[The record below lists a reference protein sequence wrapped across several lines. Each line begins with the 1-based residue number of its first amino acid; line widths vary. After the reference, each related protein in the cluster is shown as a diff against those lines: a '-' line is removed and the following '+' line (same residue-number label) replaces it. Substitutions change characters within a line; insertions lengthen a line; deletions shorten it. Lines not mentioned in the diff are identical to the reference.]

1 MDEYLTIKK
10 LQEIEQEVKYSKI
23 HFDKKVEDREERLD
37 SIKRAGKTE
46 FLRGSEVQFM
56 MSFID
61 EVSLLERHVAKMRA
75 LKNTEKSDPVFF
87 DRVYKRLMDLIDLYY
102 KEIDNTQIPV
112 EDIVKYKKAHHL
124 ERIEVSKPT
133 NALIPDKKPET
144 PPATQQEPNP
154 IMPPAVV
161 PTNTD
166 TTPAGSS
173 SPSAANTNNQAGGS
187 PQTDTS
193 TQQANTQQDKAT
205 QKENKPAPK
214 EEEKPKNDLFTPTN
228 ILLMLLVVG
237 GGFFLL
243 TRKGK

>member
-1 MDEYLTIKK
+1 MSDSELYERIIEENKTLDLCFKQQPPYQLSIGLLQAYSLAIPFYEKELEKIDRRSGLIDAGCNRNLEVKLDDLIRRIKK
-10 LQEIEQEVKYSKI
+10 YLKLYDNWEPEPAPYVPEGSVKPKE
-23 HFDKKVEDREERLD
+23 KKPET
-37 SIKRAGKTE
+37 S
-46 FLRGSEVQFM
+46 S
-56 MSFID
+56 S
-61 EVSLLERHVAKMRA
+61 
-75 LKNTEKSDPVFF
+75 
-87 DRVYKRLMDLIDLYY
+87 
-102 KEIDNTQIPV
+102 
-112 EDIVKYKKAHHL
+112 
-124 ERIEVSKPT
+124 

-166 TTPAGSS
+166 STPAGSS
-173 SPSAANTNNQAGGS
+173 SPSAGNTNTQAGGS
-187 PQTDTS
+187 PKTDTS
-193 TQQANTQQDKAT
+193 AQQDKAT

>member
-1 MDEYLTIKK
+1 MEVKLDDLIRRIKK
-10 LQEIEQEVKYSKI
+10 YLKLYDNWEPEPAPYVPEGSVKPKE
-23 HFDKKVEDREERLD
+23 KKPET
-37 SIKRAGKTE
+37 S
-46 FLRGSEVQFM
+46 S
-56 MSFID
+56 S
-61 EVSLLERHVAKMRA
+61 
-75 LKNTEKSDPVFF
+75 
-87 DRVYKRLMDLIDLYY
+87 
-102 KEIDNTQIPV
+102 
-112 EDIVKYKKAHHL
+112 
-124 ERIEVSKPT
+124 

-166 TTPAGSS
+166 STPAGSS
-173 SPSAANTNNQAGGS
+173 SQSAGNTNTQAGGS
-187 PQTDTS
+187 PKTDTS
-193 TQQANTQQDKAT
+193 AQQDKAT

>member
-1 MDEYLTIKK
+1 MSDSELYERIIEENKTLDLCFKQQPPYQLSIGLLQAYSLAIPFYEKELEKIERRSGLIDAGWNRNLEVKLDDLIRRIKK
-10 LQEIEQEVKYSKI
+10 YLKLYDNWEPEPAPYVPEGSVKPKE
-23 HFDKKVEDREERLD
+23 KKP
-37 SIKRAGKTE
+37 KT
-46 FLRGSEVQFM
+46 S
-56 MSFID
+56 S
-61 EVSLLERHVAKMRA
+61 S
-75 LKNTEKSDPVFF
+75 
-87 DRVYKRLMDLIDLYY
+87 
-102 KEIDNTQIPV
+102 
-112 EDIVKYKKAHHL
+112 
-124 ERIEVSKPT
+124 

-173 SPSAANTNNQAGGS
+173 SPSAGNTNTQAGGS
-187 PQTDTS
+187 PQTDT
-193 TQQANTQQDKAT
+193 NTQQDKAT

>member
-1 MDEYLTIKK
+1 MSDSELYEKIKEENETLDLCFKQQPPYQLSIGLLQAYSLAIPFYEKELEKLGRGSRGIIDAGWHRMLEGKLEDLIRRIKK
-10 LQEIEQEVKYSKI
+10 YLKLYDNWEPEPAPYVPEGSVK
-23 HFDKKVEDREERLD
+23 
-37 SIKRAGKTE
+37 
-46 FLRGSEVQFM
+46 
-56 MSFID
+56 
-61 EVSLLERHVAKMRA
+61 
-75 LKNTEKSDPVFF
+75 P
-87 DRVYKRLMDLIDLYY
+87 
-102 KEIDNTQIPV
+102 KEN
-112 EDIVKYKKAHHL
+112 
-124 ERIEVSKPT
+124 KPET
-133 NALIPDKKPET
+133 SSSNALIPDKKPET

-166 TTPAGSS
+166 TTPA
-173 SPSAANTNNQAGGS
+173 ANTNNQAGGS

-193 TQQANTQQDKAT
+193 TQQDKAT

>member
-1 MDEYLTIKK
+1 MSNSELYEKITEENKTLDLCFKQQPPYQLSIGLLQAYSLAIPFYEKELEKLGHRSGGFIDIGRHRMLERKLEDLIRRIKK
-10 LQEIEQEVKYSKI
+10 YLKLYDNWEPEPAPYVPEGSVKPKE
-23 HFDKKVEDREERLD
+23 KKPET
-37 SIKRAGKTE
+37 S
-46 FLRGSEVQFM
+46 S
-56 MSFID
+56 S
-61 EVSLLERHVAKMRA
+61 
-75 LKNTEKSDPVFF
+75 
-87 DRVYKRLMDLIDLYY
+87 
-102 KEIDNTQIPV
+102 
-112 EDIVKYKKAHHL
+112 
-124 ERIEVSKPT
+124 

-173 SPSAANTNNQAGGS
+173 SPSAGNTNNQAGGS

>member
-1 MDEYLTIKK
+1 MASIYATTKGFNELWHKVTKERETLDKFKK
-10 LQEIEQEVKYSKI
+10 KISPFLMSNDVALAYTLGIDYYSKI
-23 HFDKKVEDREERLD
+23 LAELNTIKNEEMEDWVIDVFPSLY
-37 SIKRAGKTE
+37 AGIYSLISDMK
-46 FLRGSEVQFM
+46 
-56 MSFID
+56 
-61 EVSLLERHVAKMRA
+61 SLLADYESE
-75 LKNTEKSDPVFF
+75 LKKNKVIPSEKP
-87 DRVYKRLMDLIDLYY
+87 
-102 KEIDNTQIPV
+102 
-112 EDIVKYKKAHHL
+112 A
-124 ERIEVSKPT
+124 
-133 NALIPDKKPET
+133 DKKPET

-173 SPSAANTNNQAGGS
+173 SQSAGNTNTQAGGS
-187 PQTDTS
+187 PKTDT
-193 TQQANTQQDKAT
+193 NTQQGSLT

>member
-1 MDEYLTIKK
+1 MSESELYEQITKENETLDLCFKQQPPYQLSIGLLQAYSLAIPFYEKELKKIERRSGLIDAGRSRMLEGKLEDLIRRIKK
-10 LQEIEQEVKYSKI
+10 YLKLYDNWEPEPAPYVPEGSVKPKE
-23 HFDKKVEDREERLD
+23 KKPET
-37 SIKRAGKTE
+37 S
-46 FLRGSEVQFM
+46 S
-56 MSFID
+56 S
-61 EVSLLERHVAKMRA
+61 
-75 LKNTEKSDPVFF
+75 
-87 DRVYKRLMDLIDLYY
+87 
-102 KEIDNTQIPV
+102 
-112 EDIVKYKKAHHL
+112 
-124 ERIEVSKPT
+124 

-166 TTPAGSS
+166 STPAGSS
-173 SPSAANTNNQAGGS
+173 SQSAGNTNTQAGGS
-187 PQTDTS
+187 PKTDTS
-193 TQQANTQQDKAT
+193 AQQDKAT

>member
-1 MDEYLTIKK
+1 MSESELYEQITKENKTLDLCFKQQPPYQLSIGLLQAYSLAIPFYEKELEKIERRSGLIDAGWNRNLEVKLDDLIRRIKK
-10 LQEIEQEVKYSKI
+10 YLKLYDNWEPEPAPYVPEGSVKPKE
-23 HFDKKVEDREERLD
+23 KKPET
-37 SIKRAGKTE
+37 S
-46 FLRGSEVQFM
+46 S
-56 MSFID
+56 S
-61 EVSLLERHVAKMRA
+61 
-75 LKNTEKSDPVFF
+75 
-87 DRVYKRLMDLIDLYY
+87 
-102 KEIDNTQIPV
+102 
-112 EDIVKYKKAHHL
+112 
-124 ERIEVSKPT
+124 

-166 TTPAGSS
+166 STPAGSS
-173 SPSAANTNNQAGGS
+173 SQSAGNTNTQAGGS
-187 PQTDTS
+187 PKTDTS
-193 TQQANTQQDKAT
+193 AQQDKAT

>member
-1 MDEYLTIKK
+1 MASIYATTKGFNELWHKVTKERETLDKFIKKIPPFVMSNDVALAYTLGIDHYSKILAELNTIKK
-10 LQEIEQEVKYSKI
+10 EEM
-23 HFDKKVEDREERLD
+23 EDWVVDVFPAVYTGISSLISD
-37 SIKRAGKTE
+37 MK
-46 FLRGSEVQFM
+46 
-56 MSFID
+56 
-61 EVSLLERHVAKMRA
+61 SLLANYESE
-75 LKNTEKSDPVFF
+75 LKKNKVIPSEKP
-87 DRVYKRLMDLIDLYY
+87 
-102 KEIDNTQIPV
+102 
-112 EDIVKYKKAHHL
+112 A
-124 ERIEVSKPT
+124 
-133 NALIPDKKPET
+133 DKKPET

-161 PTNTD
+161 PTNTY

-173 SPSAANTNNQAGGS
+173 SPSAGNTNNQAGGS

>member
-1 MDEYLTIKK
+1 MSDSELYEQITKENKTLDLCFKQQPPYQLGIGLLQAYSLAIPFYEKELEKIERRSGLIDAGRSRMLEGKLEDLIRRIKK
-10 LQEIEQEVKYSKI
+10 YLKLYDNWEPEPAPYVPEGSVKPKE
-23 HFDKKVEDREERLD
+23 KKPET
-37 SIKRAGKTE
+37 S
-46 FLRGSEVQFM
+46 S
-56 MSFID
+56 S
-61 EVSLLERHVAKMRA
+61 
-75 LKNTEKSDPVFF
+75 
-87 DRVYKRLMDLIDLYY
+87 
-102 KEIDNTQIPV
+102 
-112 EDIVKYKKAHHL
+112 
-124 ERIEVSKPT
+124 

-173 SPSAANTNNQAGGS
+173 SQSAGNTNTQAGGS
-187 PQTDTS
+187 PKTDTS
-193 TQQANTQQDKAT
+193 TQEDKAT

-214 EEEKPKNDLFTPTN
+214 EEGKPKNDLFTPTN

-243 TRKGK
+243 TRKRK

>member
-1 MDEYLTIKK
+1 MSDSELYEKIKEENKTLDLCFKQQPPYQLGIGLLQAYSLAIPFYEKELEKLESRSRGIIGAGRHRMLEGKLEDLILRIKK
-10 LQEIEQEVKYSKI
+10 YLKLYDNWEPEPAPYVPEGSVKPK
-23 HFDKKVEDREERLD
+23 
-37 SIKRAGKTE
+37 
-46 FLRGSEVQFM
+46 
-56 MSFID
+56 
-61 EVSLLERHVAKMRA
+61 
-75 LKNTEKSDPVFF
+75 EKEPETS
-87 DRVYKRLMDLIDLYY
+87 
-102 KEIDNTQIPV
+102 
-112 EDIVKYKKAHHL
+112 
-124 ERIEVSKPT
+124 SS

-173 SPSAANTNNQAGGS
+173 SPSAGNTNNQAGGS
-187 PQTDTS
+187 PKTDTS
-193 TQQANTQQDKAT
+193 AQQDKAT

>member
-1 MDEYLTIKK
+1 MSNSELYEKITEENKTLDLCFKQQPPYQLSIGLLQAYSLAIPFYEKELEKLGHGSGGFIDIGRHRMLERKLEDLIRRIKK
-10 LQEIEQEVKYSKI
+10 YLKLYDNWEPEPAPYVPEESVKPKE
-23 HFDKKVEDREERLD
+23 KKPET
-37 SIKRAGKTE
+37 S
-46 FLRGSEVQFM
+46 S
-56 MSFID
+56 S
-61 EVSLLERHVAKMRA
+61 
-75 LKNTEKSDPVFF
+75 
-87 DRVYKRLMDLIDLYY
+87 
-102 KEIDNTQIPV
+102 
-112 EDIVKYKKAHHL
+112 
-124 ERIEVSKPT
+124 

-173 SPSAANTNNQAGGS
+173 SQSAGNTNTQAGGS
-187 PQTDTS
+187 PKTDTS
-193 TQQANTQQDKAT
+193 AQQDKAT

>member
-1 MDEYLTIKK
+1 MSDSELYERIIEENKTLDLCFKQQPPYQLSIGLLQAYSLAIPFYEKELEKIERRSGLIDAGWNRNFEVKLDDLIRRIKK
-10 LQEIEQEVKYSKI
+10 YLKLYDNWEPEPAPYVPEGSVKPKE
-23 HFDKKVEDREERLD
+23 KKPET
-37 SIKRAGKTE
+37 S
-46 FLRGSEVQFM
+46 S
-56 MSFID
+56 S
-61 EVSLLERHVAKMRA
+61 
-75 LKNTEKSDPVFF
+75 
-87 DRVYKRLMDLIDLYY
+87 
-102 KEIDNTQIPV
+102 
-112 EDIVKYKKAHHL
+112 
-124 ERIEVSKPT
+124 

-166 TTPAGSS
+166 STPAGSS
-173 SPSAANTNNQAGGS
+173 SQSAGNTNTQAGGS
-187 PQTDTS
+187 PKTDTS
-193 TQQANTQQDKAT
+193 AQQDKAT

>member
-1 MDEYLTIKK
+1 MSDSELYEQITKENKTLDLCFKQQPPYQLSIGLLQAYSLAIPFYEKELEKIERRSGLIDAGKNRMLEVKLKDLILRIKK
-10 LQEIEQEVKYSKI
+10 YLKLYDNWEPEPAPYVPEGSVKPKE
-23 HFDKKVEDREERLD
+23 KKPET
-37 SIKRAGKTE
+37 S
-46 FLRGSEVQFM
+46 S
-56 MSFID
+56 S
-61 EVSLLERHVAKMRA
+61 
-75 LKNTEKSDPVFF
+75 
-87 DRVYKRLMDLIDLYY
+87 
-102 KEIDNTQIPV
+102 
-112 EDIVKYKKAHHL
+112 
-124 ERIEVSKPT
+124 

-173 SPSAANTNNQAGGS
+173 SQSAGNTNTQAGGS

-193 TQQANTQQDKAT
+193 TQQDKAT

-228 ILLMLLVVG
+228 ILLVLLVVG
-237 GGFFLL
+237 GGIFFM

>member
-1 MDEYLTIKK
+1 MSNSELYEKITEENKTLDLCFKQQPPYQLSIGLLQAYSLAIPFYEKELEKLGHRSGGIIDIGRHRMLERKLEDLIHRIKK
-10 LQEIEQEVKYSKI
+10 YLKLYDNWEPEPAPYVPEGSVKPKE
-23 HFDKKVEDREERLD
+23 KKPET
-37 SIKRAGKTE
+37 S
-46 FLRGSEVQFM
+46 S
-56 MSFID
+56 S
-61 EVSLLERHVAKMRA
+61 
-75 LKNTEKSDPVFF
+75 
-87 DRVYKRLMDLIDLYY
+87 
-102 KEIDNTQIPV
+102 
-112 EDIVKYKKAHHL
+112 
-124 ERIEVSKPT
+124 

-173 SPSAANTNNQAGGS
+173 SQPAGNTNTQAGGS

-193 TQQANTQQDKAT
+193 TQQGSLT

>member
-1 MDEYLTIKK
+1 MSDSELYERIIEENKTLDLCFKQQPPYQLSIGLLQAYSLAIPFYEKELEKIERRSGLIDAGWNRNLEVKLDDLIRRIKK
-10 LQEIEQEVKYSKI
+10 YLKLYDNWEPEPAPYVPEGSVKPKE
-23 HFDKKVEDREERLD
+23 KKPET
-37 SIKRAGKTE
+37 S
-46 FLRGSEVQFM
+46 S
-56 MSFID
+56 S
-61 EVSLLERHVAKMRA
+61 
-75 LKNTEKSDPVFF
+75 
-87 DRVYKRLMDLIDLYY
+87 
-102 KEIDNTQIPV
+102 
-112 EDIVKYKKAHHL
+112 
-124 ERIEVSKPT
+124 

-173 SPSAANTNNQAGGS
+173 SQSAGNTNTQAGGS
-187 PQTDTS
+187 PKTDTS
-193 TQQANTQQDKAT
+193 AQQDNAT